1 MGNCLVTK
9 LKGSVNDESL
19 RRLGEMKLHVDSVSN
34 SVIFSLNLDA
44 DVTIRIVGN
53 GYFVSNDNTNLGKT
67 IATKN
72 YDNKDIKANG
82 SNFDVFISN
91 KDTIKGIYLT
101 NVVFDLSELA
111 YCTSLTV
118 FVDWNTPSILT
129 GDISIFKNLKNLI
142 NIHIEGSKQITGQ
155 LSDIAGM
162 TNLTTLSLPSPNI
175 TGQLSDI
182 AGMTNLTTLSLP
194 SPNITGQL
202 SDIAGLTNLTTLYLS
217 SPNITGQLSDM
228 DKFPNLTNCI
238 QMGININIGDFAK
251 LPDRINFFSGGNG
264 TTWSSRTSPAHVIC
278 THNSYGGTVVTG
290 QTIDKILQDLSNCV
304 FDKTNLLN
312 WQSVLIF
319 NVNRT
324 SASDAAV
331 SKLQGMGIT
340 VTVPKAQ

>member
-72 YDNKDIKANG
+72 YDNKNIKANG

-101 NVVFDLSELA
+101 NVVFDLSELT
-111 YCTSLTV
+111 YCTSLTE
-118 FVDWNTPSILT
+118 FVDWNTSSILT

-162 TNLTTLSLPSPNI
+162 TNLTTLFLPSLNI
-175 TGQLSDI
+175 TGQS
-182 AGMTNLTTLSLP
+182 
-194 SPNITGQL
+194 
-202 SDIAGLTNLTTLYLS
+202 
-217 SPNITGQLSDM
+217 SDM

>member
-72 YDNKDIKANG
+72 YDNKNIKANG

-101 NVVFDLSELA
+101 NVVFDLSELT
-111 YCTSLTV
+111 YCTSLTE
-118 FVDWNTPSILT
+118 FVDWNTSSILT

-155 LSDIAGM
+155 LSDIAGL
-162 TNLTTLSLPSPNI
+162 TNLTTLSLS
-175 TGQLSDI
+175 
-182 AGMTNLTTLSLP
+182 

-202 SDIAGLTNLTTLYLS
+202 SDIAGLTNLTTLSLS

-238 QMGININIGDFAK
+238 NMGININIGDFAK
-251 LPDRINFFSGGNG
+251 LPDGINFFSGGNG

-278 THNSYGGTVVTG
+278 TNKSYGGTVVTG